1 MRDIGTRTADMSC
14 SLDKIILATDQLIGD
29 LFIYTLANF
38 CLGLCRKDTSKGEY
52 WTKIPQKW
60 HTGSEIV
67 PVVGLTLGK
76 KKRKT
81 SAVQMYTS

>member
-38 CLGLCRKDTSKGEY
+38 FLGLCRKDTGGVLDKDPAKMTY
-52 WTKIPQKW
+52 
-60 HTGSEIV
+60 
-67 PVVGLTLGK
+67 
-76 KKRKT
+76 R
-81 SAVQMYTS
+81 

>member
-1 MRDIGTRTADMSC
+1 MRYIGTRTADMSC
-14 SLDKIILATDQLIGD
+14 SLDKIILAADQLFGD
-29 LFIYTLANF
+29 LFIYTLANSF
-38 CLGLCRKDTSKGEY
+38 LSLFRKNTSKGEY

-67 PVVGLTLGK
+67 PVIGLTLDT

-81 SAVQMYTS
+81 ALQMYTS

>member
-29 LFIYTLANF
+29 LFIYTSANSF
-38 CLGLCRKDTSKGEY
+38 LSLCRKDTSKEEQ
-52 WTKIPQKW
+52 WTKIRQKW

-67 PVVGLTLGK
+67 PVIGLTLGK
-76 KKRKT
+76 QKRKT
-81 SAVQMYTS
+81 SAVQIYTS